1 MGCASRTPW
10 KWAGCDRVCW
20 LRGLKSLTTVEYSLL
35 RTTVLEHHLLPPP
48 RQGSS
53 SIYLHITERPS
64 QEEITGTGYSL
75 ECKALPDLI
84 TAADSNTYFP
94 LIKRPLAYE
103 NLKTFLPK
111 SLQYTL
117 YYILKVSYS
126 NYPVVIMKTL
136 YIEQVT

>member
-1 MGCASRTPW
+1 MA
-10 KWAGCDRVCW
+10 
-20 LRGLKSLTTVEYSLL
+20 
-35 RTTVLEHHLLPPP
+35 LEDPGEEACRERSCNLATAFALLPP
-48 RQGSS
+48 QGSS

-75 ECKALPDLI
+75 ECKALPDSI
-84 TAADSNTYFP
+84 TAADSNTYF